1 MQITNLLTK
10 IIIVD
15 VPILN
20 HHHHRSRTSCIDSP
34 EELEHSAGRATES
47 LSKSHL
53 LSLSP
58 NQRDKFSVRVTP
70 DPEKKHLQRVKD

>member
-15 VPILN
+15 VPIRN
-20 HHHHRSRTSCIDSP
+20 HHLHRSRTSCIDSP
-34 EELEHSAGRATES
+34 EELEHSAGQATES

-53 LSLSP
+53 LSLLP
-58 NQRDKFSVRVTP
+58 RPK
-70 DPEKKHLQRVKD
+70 E